1 MSSSFQDKTI
11 ETEYEDVFANV
22 MALYNVLKSEN
33 RPQSL
38 RRAELKQGS
47 VIAEPIDFIAD
58 VEIKSKR
65 ILNPTQYRLVL
76 KYAVEDRYE
85 SVPKVLQQ
93 ALGKLFL
100 NSGMNYDGDYRVLY
114 FRAKNNQLNDRE
126 EPTHFPEGE

>member
-47 VIAEPIDFIAD
+47 VTAEPIDFIAD

-114 FRAKNNQLNDRE
+114 FRAKNNQLNDRD